1 MHGHPAWGEE
11 MGRQRRHHRPFD
23 GEDPA
28 CAVAGAGGADTED
41 PADAVAW
48 VEQVAATSAQPSCS
62 C

>member
-1 MHGHPAWGEE
+1 MDTPRGV
-11 MGRQRRHHRPFD
+11 RRWAVSAAITAPSTART
-23 GEDPA
+23 PA
-28 CAVAGAGGADTED
+28 CAVVGAGVADTVD